1 MRLCP
6 SDFCVMTHQACVFGF
21 HDGSLKEVQPLV
33 PKKLKGADQAVVLGD
48 MLIVEHH
55 CALIL
60 HPDVE
65 KSVTSYVLE
74 IHHCCSHEP
83 CELLHR

>member
-1 MRLCP
+1 
-6 SDFCVMTHQACVFGF
+6 
-21 HDGSLKEVQPLV
+21 
-33 PKKLKGADQAVVLGD
+33 
-48 MLIVEHH
+48 
-55 CALIL
+55 
-60 HPDVE
+60 VE